1 MQSGKSFFNAAIY
14 KKTLLRCWPI
24 WLIYIG
30 IWTAAMPLN
39 IINRLEQGRF
49 LRVQLTVLELAT
61 QAGPFVAFFACI
73 GVAMAVFGGLYNT
86 KSVNFAASL
95 PVSRTAHYCTSIA
108 AGMTILLG
116 SNVVVFLLTA
126 LVESVYGGLDMA
138 TLWQWLGW
146 TCLLDVHFFGF
157 AACCAMLTGH
167 ILILP
172 AVYAIF
178 QLAAVVIQGTVA
190 YILEHMVWGLDYGQ
204 WDLIF
209 LSPIAFLTSV
219 YPANVSDPVTGETLS
234 YFLGQWPVVLLYAG
248 AGILLA
254 VLGWRLFQRRRM
266 EAATDVVAIAILKPV
281 FRWCLAFA
289 GSLGFGG
296 GLATL
301 VLASRSGGGNMT
313 DALLILLTMAIGG
326 LVGWFLADILMRKT
340 IRVFRLHW
348 KGAVLYT
355 ALLSLFLLGAEL
367 DVTGYEKRLPHREDI
382 GRVYISC
389 SEGSVE
395 LVEPENIELVLALQE
410 SVIQNRDLHEQHQ
423 PEDSWYTHLYISYS
437 GAVDEAGF
445 AETIMNRRYEILITD
460 ELAEDP
466 NSDVMLLERLINT
479 KEAIADRK
487 ATRLPVTE
495 ETIYNAMVF
504 TENNYEEDEPFHL
517 ELTAEEACELYTDCL
532 LPDMAEGTL
541 GRVWIVTDEE
551 YEKTVYD
558 LRIHLDLQQPRPD
571 WVGTHMEYAVAVT
584 REAPPSYEQLKD
596 IPYEYDSFYTVPTV
610 DSWRT
615 NAWLEYH
622 GVPMETLWEVYNRA
636 E

>member
-1 MQSGKSFFNAAIY
+1 MQSGKSFFNKAIY

-30 IWTAAMPLN
+30 LWTATMPLN
-39 IINRLEQGRF
+39 IINRLEQGRY
-49 LRVQLTVLELAT
+49 LWVQRTVLELAT
-61 QAGPFVAFFACI
+61 QAGPFVAFIACA

-95 PVSRTAHYCTSIA
+95 PVSRTAHYLTSMA

-138 TLWQWLGW
+138 SLWQWLGW
-146 TCLLDVHFFGF
+146 TCLLDIHFFGF

-172 AVYAIF
+172 TVYIIF

-190 YILEHMVWGLDYGQ
+190 YILEHIVWGMDYGQ

-209 LSPIAFLTSV
+209 LSPIAFLPSI
-219 YPANVSDPVTGETLS
+219 YPANVSDPITGDTIS
-234 YFLGQWPVVLLYAG
+234 YFIGQWPMALAYAG

-254 VLGWRLFQRRRM
+254 VLGWRLFQKRRM
-266 EAATDVVAIAILKPV
+266 ETATDVVAIGVLKPV

-296 GLATL
+296 GLVTL
-301 VLASRSGGGNMT
+301 VYASRNGGGNMT
-313 DALLILLTMAIGG
+313 DTLFILLAMAMGG
-326 LVGWFLADILMRKT
+326 LLGWFLADILMRKT

-355 ALLSLFLLGAEL
+355 AILALFVLGAEL
-367 DVTGYEKRLPHREDI
+367 DVTGYEKRLPDREDI

-395 LVEPENIELVLALQE
+395 LVDPENIDLVLALHE
-410 SVIQNRDLHEQHQ
+410 SVIQNRDLHEQKQ
-423 PEDSWYTHLYISYS
+423 PEESWYSHLYISYS
-437 GAVDEAGF
+437 DAVNEAGF
-445 AETIMNRRYEILITD
+445 AKTIMNRRYEILITE
-460 ELAEDP
+460 ELAEDLD
-466 NSDVMLLERLINT
+466 SDVMQLERLLNT

-487 ATRLPVTE
+487 ATYLPVSE
-495 ETIYNAMVF
+495 ETIHSAMVF
-504 TENNYEEDEPFHL
+504 SDSHYEGEEPFHL
-517 ELTAEEACELYTDCL
+517 DITPEDAYQLYSQCI

-571 WVGTHMEYAVAVT
+571 WVGTGMEYAVAVT
-584 REAPPSYEQLKD
+584 REAPPTYEQLKD
-596 IPYEYDSFYTVPTV
+596 IPYEYDSFFTVPTV

-622 GVPMETLWEVYNRA
+622 GVPMETLYEVYNRA